1 MENKKF
7 TVVIPTY
14 NRKTE
19 LLECLKA
26 LEVQGN
32 YDKYDLIISN
42 NKSNYDVEEWV
53 KHAVNKRFFDIITI
67 YNRPFNVG
75 GDINIAESFQLPKT
89 QWMWLTSDDDIPE
102 PDAISTI
109 LNDIEEHP
117 DVCWIKYSISGKY
130 KSFKD
135 RKTND
140 VISFFSEF
148 SSTSHSMGEM
158 IFMSNNLYNLKEL
171 RDYIGDAPFYASSCM
186 SQLVPPLRAII
197 NDQKYMM
204 FSHKCLTNYVG
215 GRISYNSIYA
225 NVGLGNFI
233 YTNIFLNDLQIKSFR
248 KVLCMMPR
256 TQLVPLFNIRNK
268 VIRKYLFKKFFL
280 DRYPSLSLEGL
291 HIYIIYYLLSLLPYS
306 ILEKILVK
314 RLRIS

>member
-19 LLECLKA
+19 LFECLKA

-32 YDKYDLIISN
+32 YDKYELIISN

-186 SQLVPPLRAII
+186 SQLVPPLKAII
-197 NDQKYMM
+197 NDKKYMM
-204 FSHKCLTNYVG
+204 FSHKCLTNY
-215 GRISYNSIYA
+215 ISDRFSYSIIFAFLNFGNYLYA
-225 NVGLGNFI
+225 DLLKDNRQIQAFKNVINKNPYCYLYFLFKIEDRYLRFI
-233 YTNIFLNDLQIKSFR
+233 YFKRIFIDRFSKMSFQGV
-248 KVLCMMPR
+248 K
-256 TQLVPLFNIRNK
+256 I
-268 VIRKYLFKKFFL
+268 
-280 DRYPSLSLEGL
+280 
-291 HIYIIYYLLSLLPYS
+291 YLLFYTLHYLPYY
-306 ILEKILVK
+306 IVKKIIK
-314 RLRIS
+314 